1 LWYAYLQ
8 ERRRSLDGLP
18 IVHIEYERLNNIF
31 DRALAYMHKMP
42 RIWLDYLNFL
52 MLQRK
57 VTKTRLAFDR
67 ALRAL
72 PITQHDRIWPL
83 YIKFARG
90 CDVPETAIRI
100 FRRYL
105 KLEPGHVEDYIDYL
119 VDAGQ
124 AGEAARLLAQVLNDD
139 NFVSKQGR
147 SRHDMWMLLCDIASK
162 NPDKVH
168 QLPVEAI
175 IRSGLKK
182 FSNEVGRLWTALADY
197 FIRLGNFEKARDIYQ
212 EGIMTVTTVRDFS
225 QIWDAY
231 TEFEYGLIAAT
242 MEEMAKAEE
251 EGNAKRISQRE
262 RDAFELRMA
271 RYEDLIERQ
280 QILISDVLLRQNP
293 HNVKEWHK
301 RLTLFEQLNQPK
313 TLVNEFTASL
323 KTVDPMKA
331 IGKPHTL
338 WVRFAKFWETNGQR
352 ESARKVFEKAVNEK
366 LKRPDHLAALW
377 CDYIEF
383 EIRQSQLDR
392 ARTLAQRAT
401 AVPPNWKLLV
411 KEFKAGGDQR
421 SQLSV
426 QQLLFKQVRVWTVYA
441 DLEESLGTFETTRAV
456 YEKILELRIAT
467 PAIILNY
474 ASYLEDHH
482 HFEEAFKVYEKG
494 VDIFKFPY
502 CLDIWL
508 IYLSKFVQR
517 YGGTKLERTRD
528 LFEQACEASPKE
540 YARLF
545 FVMYAE
551 FEEKHGLAR
560 HVMGIL
566 DRATR
571 AVPEAEKPGMFNIY
585 LSKATSSFGVTRT
598 REIFDK
604 AVEQLPEKYA
614 KDFCLRYAAL
624 ERRLGEIDRARAIYT
639 FASQLCDPKVETVFW
654 QTWREFE
661 YAHGSKDT
669 FREMLRIKRS
679 VAAKFS
685 SGVNI
690 IAANEMLVHA
700 KKTQEMEARNAMKML
715 EDDGAENPESVQD
728 ISMGGQQD
736 AAPALPAFTRS
747 AINFQKSASTLEPDN
762 TPVQPSKNDEEI
774 NLDDDEED
782 DEEGEEAEK
791 VKIQQKAVP
800 SAVFG
805 GYAAAAEAEESGN
818 GAKDRLKKRKRD

>member
-1 LWYAYLQ
+1 MNA
-8 ERRRSLDGLP
+8 LP
-18 IVHIEYERLNNIF
+18 VVHIEYELLNDVF

-57 VTKTRLAFDR
+57 VTKTRQTFDR
-67 ALRAL
+67 ALRSL

-83 YIKFARG
+83 YVKFARG
-90 CDVPETAIRI
+90 CGVPETAIRI

-105 KLEPGHVEDYIDYL
+105 KIEPGQVEEYIDYL

-139 NFVSKQGR
+139 SFVSKQGK
-147 SRHDMWMLLCDIASK
+147 SRHDLWMLLCDIASK
-162 NPDKVH
+162 NPDKVT
-168 QLPVEAI
+168 QMPVESI

-182 FSNEVGRLWTALADY
+182 FTNESGRLWTALADY
-197 FIRLGNFEKARDIYQ
+197 FIRLGNFEKARDVYH
-212 EGIMTVTTVRDFS
+212 EGIQTVSSVRDFS

-242 MEEMAKAEE
+242 MEEMTKAEE
-251 EGNAKRISQRE
+251 EGQPNRISVRE
-262 RDAFELRMA
+262 RDAFDLRMA

-293 HNVKEWHK
+293 NNVKEWQK
-301 RLTLFEQLNQPK
+301 RLTLFEELGDLK
-313 TLVNEFTASL
+313 ALVEEFTTAL
-323 KTVDPMKA
+323 KTVEPQKA
-331 IGKPHTL
+331 IGKPHSL
-338 WVRFAKFWETNGQR
+338 WVRFARFWESKNQP

-377 CDYIEF
+377 CEYIEF
-383 EIRQSQLDR
+383 ELRQGRADK

-401 AVPPNWKLLV
+401 AVPANWKFLV
-411 KEFKAGGDQR
+411 KEFKAGGAQR
-421 SQLSV
+421 EQLSV
-426 QQLLFKQVRVWTVYA
+426 QQLLFKQARVWAIYA
-441 DLEESLGTFETTRAV
+441 DLEESLGTFETTKAV
-456 YEKILELRIAT
+456 YEKIFELRIAT
-467 PAIILNY
+467 PSIVLHY
-474 ASYLEDHH
+474 ASYLEDHY

-494 VDIFKFPY
+494 VDIFKFPFS
-502 CLDIWL
+502 LDIWL
-508 IYLSKFVQR
+508 IYLTNFVKR

-528 LFEQACEASPKE
+528 LFEQACDAATKD

-545 FVMYAE
+545 YVMYAE

-571 AVPEAEKPGMFNIY
+571 AVPEKEKPAMFNVY

-604 AVEQLPEKYA
+604 AIQSLPERFA
-614 KDFCLRYAAL
+614 RDFCLRYAAL

-639 FASQLCDPKVETVFW
+639 FCSQFCDPSVDSDFW
-654 QTWREFE
+654 VTWREYEFS
-661 YAHGSKDT
+661 HGSKDT

-685 SGVNI
+685 AGVNI
-690 IAANEMLVHA
+690 IAANEMLAHA
-700 KKTQEMEARNAMKML
+700 KKAQEMEARSAMRML
-715 EDDGAENPESVQD
+715 EDDVQDDHTESVQD
-728 ISMGGQQD
+728 LSMAPAGDAGP
-736 AAPALPAFTRS
+736 AAPVFTRG
-747 AINFQKSASTLEPDN
+747 AINFQKSSGTDAPEPQ
-762 TPVQPSKNDEEI
+762 QPAKNDEEI
-774 NLDDDEED
+774 DLDGGDDGEDEEEE
-782 DEEGEEAEK
+782 EEGASMTIE
-791 VKIQQKAVP
+791 QKTVP
-800 SAVFG
+800 AAVFG
-805 GYAAAAEAEESGN
+805 GYAAVAEGTEDEKE
-818 GAKDRLKKRKRD
+818 AKDRLKKRKRD